1 MIIIRINLDFLRKNL
16 NSFSESGFSGVSN
29 GQMQKMIIAETNVT
43 TNKIFW
49 KSYCFERRITIIDE
63 IIDRV
68 DIISHLVSVD
78 AWYPPAYLLMNWNA
92 I

>member
-43 TNKIFW
+43 TNKIF
-49 KSYCFERRITIIDE
+49 
-63 IIDRV
+63 
-68 DIISHLVSVD
+68 
-78 AWYPPAYLLMNWNA
+78 
-92 I
+92 